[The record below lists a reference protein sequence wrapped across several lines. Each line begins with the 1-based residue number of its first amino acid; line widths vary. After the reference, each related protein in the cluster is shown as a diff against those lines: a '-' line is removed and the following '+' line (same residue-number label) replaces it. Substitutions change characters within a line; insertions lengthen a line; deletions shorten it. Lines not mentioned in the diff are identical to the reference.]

1 MAVYKKVNLGDWV
14 VDVPNGNISFTTGTL
29 TLDGSLVV
37 TGNITNTL
45 NKNEPTLVLNANL
58 TANDS
63 PYSGNSGI
71 IVNRGSGSNVSIF
84 WEEIGS
90 FANSWTL
97 TDAGGNVGYIQTS
110 YLPLKLEET
119 TNSPVGEAGYV
130 VITANTSE
138 TGSSG
143 LFVNSGGVTGELT
156 TTLSAK
162 KYAIIFG

>member
-1 MAVYKKVNLGDWV
+1 MSVYKKVNIGDWNLN
-14 VDVPNGNISFTTGTL
+14 VPNGNVAITSAIVTI
-29 TLDGSLVV
+29 DGNLVV

-45 NKNEPTLVLNANL
+45 NRTEPTLVLNANL

-71 IVNRGSGSNVSIF
+71 VVNRGSGANVSF
-84 WEEIGS
+84 LWNETGT
-90 FANSWTL
+90 FANAWTL
-97 TDAGGNVGYIQTS
+97 SDTTGNIGYIHTS

-119 TNSPVGEAGYV
+119 TNSPVGESGYI
-130 VITANTSE
+130 VITGNTAE

-156 TTLSAK
+156 TTVSAK

>member
-1 MAVYKKVNLGDWV
+1 MSVYKKVNLGDWNLN
-14 VDVPNGNISFTTGTL
+14 VPNGNVLITTELL
-29 TLDGSLVV
+29 TLDGNLSV

-45 NKNEPTLVLNANL
+45 NRNEPTLVLNANL

-71 IVNRGSGSNVSIF
+71 VVNRGSGANVSF
-84 WEEIGS
+84 LWEETGT

-97 TDAGGNVGYIQTS
+97 TDTTGNIGYIHTS

-119 TNSPVGEAGYV
+119 TNSPTGQSGYV
-130 VITANTSE
+130 VVTANTSE
-138 TGSSG
+138 VGSSG

-156 TTLSAK
+156 TVLSAK